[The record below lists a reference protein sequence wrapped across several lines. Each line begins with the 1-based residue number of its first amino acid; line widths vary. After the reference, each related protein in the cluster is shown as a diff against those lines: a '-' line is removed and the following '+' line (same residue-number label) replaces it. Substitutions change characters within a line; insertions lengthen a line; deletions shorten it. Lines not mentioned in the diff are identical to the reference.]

1 MSDITGYKKKI
12 LILSIL
18 AAGLVTASLVT
29 AASFASAQNAT
40 NLIGNGT
47 ANGATTTTAPQVTVP
62 PAGTSSNS
70 TQAAAT
76 KIVGTINVRQAAKN
90 LMSDSVKV
98 TLAEASSK
106 AASQVVNGTAVKGC
120 LGVVQ
125 GYLVYT
131 ITVENMNSGTHQ
143 KVIVD
148 AGNGSVLYTAP
159 PSYTGHSVSGMI
171 DGYFAHHHRHH
182 HHYHHHY

>member
-1 MSDITGYKKKI
+1 MSGITGNKKKF
-12 LILSIL
+12 LVLAIL

-40 NLIGNGT
+40 NLLGNST
-47 ANGATTTTAPQVTVP
+47 ANNNATAQGTVP
-62 PAGTSSNS
+62 PAGTGGNS
-70 TQAAAT
+70 TQQAAAT
-76 KIVGTINVRQAAKN
+76 KIVGTINVRQAAN
-90 LMSDSVKV
+90 NFVSDNVKV

-148 AGNGSVLYTAP
+148 AGNGSVLYTSP
-159 PSYTGHSVSGMI
+159 VSHTGHSVSGMV
-171 DGYFAHHHRHH
+171 DGYFAHHRHH
-182 HHYHHHY
+182 HHHHY